1 MKFISWVCLMLRVWR
16 RWVGCIINRLRSLR
30 AQGNTQFWVDFVY
43 LYYFY
48 IKNVLGCYSV
58 FYIEFFIIFLLFYDF
73 FRFTSRTSLTGT
85 LSPNQEHLSCNLFAV
100 YLILAFSPRLRTKH
114 DYSGKHFRLKNIVWK
129 GWLFVKSRKKCRRK
143 LEWLIFEMLFISERF
158 ET

>member
-1 MKFISWVCLMLRVWR
+1 MSVLDVKRWG

-30 AQGNTQFWVDFVY
+30 AQGNTQFSVNFVY

-73 FRFTSRTSLTGT
+73 FRFTSRTSLTDT
-85 LSPNQEHLSCNLFAV
+85 LSPNQEHLSCNHFAV
-100 YLILAFSPRLRTKH
+100 YLIL
-114 DYSGKHFRLKNIVWK
+114 
-129 GWLFVKSRKKCRRK
+129 
-143 LEWLIFEMLFISERF
+143 
-158 ET
+158 